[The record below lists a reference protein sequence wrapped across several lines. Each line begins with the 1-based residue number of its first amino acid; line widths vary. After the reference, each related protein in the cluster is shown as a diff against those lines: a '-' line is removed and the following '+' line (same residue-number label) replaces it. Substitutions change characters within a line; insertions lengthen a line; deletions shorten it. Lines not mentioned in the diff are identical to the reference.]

1 MLNNYSSLILPTLA
15 LLQVFVAHL
24 GTFSNSPHAS
34 RNKSAPT
41 GYNILGTW
49 TKSMEETKAWIMNP
63 PSRAYL
69 FSTTTFSPDTKMTR
83 WILKCGEERVLY
95 LKVNLEQTWFT
106 CSSVQRI
113 ILCAKVRLRITLNFK
128 WLFQLILTFKI
139 LFICSLF
146 FNLFFGSAACRISV
160 LQPELEPVPLAVE
173 AWVLT
178 TGPVGKFPNCFFFFN
193 FQLLFKHK
201 KKAVH

>member
-1 MLNNYSSLILPTLA
+1 
-15 LLQVFVAHL
+15 
-24 GTFSNSPHAS
+24 
-34 RNKSAPT
+34 
-41 GYNILGTW
+41 
-49 TKSMEETKAWIMNP
+49 MEETKAWIMNP

-83 WILKCGEERVLY
+83 WILKCGEQRVFY

-113 ILCAKVRLRITLNFK
+113 ILCVKVRLRITLNFK
-128 WLFQLILTFKI
+128 WLFQLFFFLLFKI
-139 LFICSLF
+139 NFF
-146 FNLFFGSAACRISV
+146 TFNLFFGSAACGILV
-160 LQPELEPVPLAVE
+160 FQPELKPVPLAVE

-178 TGPVGKFPNCFFFFN
+178 TGPVGNCFSIPNCFFFFN